1 MKIKKNLDNGEIYAV
16 GIATGKSADGRDY
29 QNILVSAEKK
39 PALRSDFSYFLD
51 VNDEDMMQSLGITDI
66 QDYRSADGTRKVT
79 KLNPPVSLGTGT
91 LATVEH
97 APYGMRRVDDPT
109 KYRMFHS
116 TTVVCMGSDSVE
128 SAASRAITRAY
139 ERADAFDRKLLQ
151 SDDYRKYITFATDR
165 DTFIAMLEEQDL
177 GE

>member
-1 MKIKKNLDNGEIYAV
+1 MKIKKNLENGDIYAV

-29 QNILVSAEKK
+29 QNILVSSEKK

-51 VNDEDMMQSLGITDI
+51 VNDEDVMQSLGIRDI
-66 QDYRSADGTRKVT
+66 QDYRNEDGSRKVT
-79 KLNPPVSLGTGT
+79 KLNPPVLLGTGT

-97 APYGMRRVDDPT
+97 APYGMRRADDPT

-116 TTVVCMGSDSVE
+116 TTVVCMGSDSVDI
-128 SAASRAITRAY
+128 AARRAISRAY
-139 ERADAFDRKLLQ
+139 ERADAFDKKLLQ
-151 SDDYRKYITFATDR
+151 SPDYKEFITFAVDR
-165 DTFIAMLEEQDL
+165 DTFIGMLEQQDL